1 MISCKFLSEV
11 PLQSDTDDNELSIF
25 ATVPSDFLCPLT
37 RQIFNNPVTIETG
50 QTFERHAIVQWLD
63 RGFRMCPV
71 TGQELSS
78 LTVPDTN
85 RVLKR
90 LIDSWKS
97 EHCKHL
103 VSESAGLDVKLT
115 VPAIDKALDSA
126 EDISEKLDK
135 ARHLTAIGGIDFL
148 LHKFQEGGGD
158 EQPRVAE
165 HLLFCIRAEGSCRNY
180 VAIKIDGSSVLQLL
194 QSEVLSARRTAVGL
208 LIELVCLRRCDFLQI
223 FFKDVTKHI
232 FCICICAACHLTS
245 RSPTF

>member
-1 MISCKFLSEV
+1 V
-11 PLQSDTDDNELSIF
+11 PLQGDTDDNELSIF

-208 LIELVCLRRCDFLQI
+208 LIELVCLRRCDFLQN
-223 FFKDVTKHI
+223 FF
-232 FCICICAACHLTS
+232 
-245 RSPTF
+245 